1 MGTSRVETELMEPL
15 KQLFREKQVDVEM
28 DPPIFTMKSVTNEKT
43 EPGQAIKRK
52 TKTKKFSKSGAM
64 MTSYRENVVE
74 NFFMR
79 FLHELKSLDSKKAI
93 KNMRPKFGSFIKF
106 GRFWSILAIFD
117 SKNRLNG

>member
-1 MGTSRVETELMEPL
+1 
-15 KQLFREKQVDVEM
+15 
-28 DPPIFTMKSVTNEKT
+28 
-43 EPGQAIKRK
+43 
-52 TKTKKFSKSGAM
+52 

-93 KNMRPKFGSFIKF
+93 KKYATKIWIIHNVWSI
-106 GRFWSILAIFD
+106 WSILAIFD